1 MPNTTTLTE
10 IKKFSGKGD
19 GGVKALNGAT
29 RSIKKGEMCAIMGKS
44 GSGKSTLLYVMAGL
58 NKVDS
63 GEYEFAGNRV
73 NLKNPNALSKFRRD
87 NIGLVV
93 QNFALIE
100 DQTVFYNVALPLK
113 YLGVKKKE
121 IRRRVEEMLKLL
133 EIDDKATNYPGQLS
147 GGQQQRVSIARA
159 LIKEP
164 EVILADEPTGSV
176 DEATE
181 DNIMALFRKVNTE
194 LGKTVVIVTHD
205 DKVGMLCDR
214 IIRLADGVVVSEDY
228 KMESPTA

>member
-1 MPNTTTLTE
+1 MSDMLKLTD
-10 IKKFSGKGD
+10 IKKFYGKGD
-19 GGVKALNGAT
+19 AVVKALNGAT
-29 RSIKKGEMCAIMGKS
+29 LTVHQGEMCAIMGKS

-58 NKVDS
+58 NRVDS
-63 GEYEFAGNRV
+63 GVYEFAGRPV
-73 NLKNPNALSKFRRD
+73 NLKNPNALSRFRRD

-100 DQTVFYNVALPLK
+100 DQTVFYNVSLPLK
-113 YLGVKKKE
+113 YQGVRRKE
-121 IRRRVEEMLKLL
+121 IRQKVMEILTLL
-133 EIDDKATNYPGQLS
+133 EIDDKADCYPGQLS

-159 LIKEP
+159 LIKGP

-181 DNIMALFRKVNTE
+181 DNIMALFRRVNRE

-205 DKVGMLCDR
+205 DKVGNLCDW
-214 IIRLADGVVVSEDY
+214 IIRLADGVVVSEGIASG
-228 KMESPTA
+228 EAV

>member
-1 MPNTTTLTE
+1 MENIIQLSD
-10 IKKFSGKGD
+10 IKKFYGKGD
-19 GGVKALNGAT
+19 GLVKALNGAT
-29 RSIKKGEMCAIMGKS
+29 LDIRKGEMCAIMGKS

-63 GEYEFAGNRV
+63 GSYAFDGREV
-73 NLKNPNALSKFRRD
+73 NLKNPNALSRFRKD

-113 YLGVKKKE
+113 YKGL
-121 IRRRVEEMLKLL
+121 RRRQIEEQVMRMLELL
-133 EIDDKATNYPGQLS
+133 EIADKAKNYPGQLS

-159 LIKEP
+159 LIKAP
-164 EVILADEPTGSV
+164 QVILADEPTGSV

-181 DNIMALFRKVNTE
+181 DNIMDLMRKINTD
-194 LGKTVVIVTHD
+194 LGRTVVIVTHD
-205 DKVGMLCDR
+205 DKVGNLCDR
-214 IIRLADGVVVSEDY
+214 IIRLSDGRVV
-228 KMESPTA
+228 AAG